1 MDKTGIPFVESIYLK
16 STCIFIHVEDQEVC
30 SSKDEVFE
38 SFRTL
43 NEKFEVC
50 KM

>member
-1 MDKTGIPFVESIYLK
+1 MDKTVTLCGEHSLK

-30 SSKDEVFE
+30 SSKDEVSE